1 MNKCLSLQ
9 NYKFEYFRQMCILS
23 GCDYPDSIPGIGIK
37 RALAFM
43 KEVARLKMEIL
54 EVFAL
59 FFLARN
65 WGIGLL
71 LWYLVWL
78 KTKETMFT
86 LNYFYCCLW
95 QAIPLIGNMIR
106 VKVSLPQSCVEK
118 FAELN
123 WYLIELNWH
132 LNTSPLLI
140 QPQGRKFVWNLCR
153 WDLHLTCILFQP
165 SVIVLTDKNKVRI
178 FLRRGAPLRN
188 GIKR

>member
-43 KEVARLKMEIL
+43 KEVVRLKMEIL

-118 FAELN
+118 FPELN

-140 QPQGRKFVWNLCR
+140 QPQGRKFVWNLCQ

-178 FLRRGAPLRN
+178 FLGRGAPLRN